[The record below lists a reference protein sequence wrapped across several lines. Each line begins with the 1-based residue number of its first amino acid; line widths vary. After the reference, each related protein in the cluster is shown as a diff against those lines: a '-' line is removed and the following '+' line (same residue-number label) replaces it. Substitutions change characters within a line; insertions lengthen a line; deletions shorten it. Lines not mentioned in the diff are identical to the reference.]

1 MSNPVSGGQFL
12 AGIILLVLTALPLAV
27 IGLFF
32 LWQGIGIE
40 RYVGSALPLIGAFGI
55 TQSVIRKLSGKA

>member
-12 AGIILLVLTALPLAV
+12 AGIILLVLTALPLTV

>member
-1 MSNPVSGGQFL
+1 MSHPVSGGQIV
-12 AGIILLVLTALPLAV
+12 AGIILLVLGALPLAL

-32 LWQGIGIE
+32 LWQATGIE

-55 TQSVIRKLSGKA
+55 TQSVIRKLSGKS

>member
-1 MSNPVSGGQFL
+1 MSNPVSGGQIL
-12 AGIILLVLTALPLAV
+12 AGIILLVLTALPMAV

>member
-1 MSNPVSGGQFL
+1 MSNPVSGGQIL